1 MHRVPNQIL
10 FGLLSLVPLV
20 GCAFSPGTPG
30 EESGLGGASSSGSG
44 VGSGGASS
52 SGSGVGSGGASGITT
67 GQGLT
72 GGDVGTTGS
81 AGTTVSCGSG
91 NVPIMPLPP
100 DILIVQ
106 DRSGSMDDDQNDTAC
121 RGGCGAKSKWAL
133 VTSAINQVVS
143 GTDTTVNWGLKF
155 FADANAE
162 CGVNA
167 GVPVPVASGAGP
179 AVAAAITG
187 STTANGGVNNGS
199 YTPTRA
205 AVAAAS
211 AYLSTLTDPNSKYI
225 LLATDGLPNC
235 PEGCTGNACTDTP
248 NAMETTN
255 VEAAITAAQTAGFKT
270 FVVGIAT
277 TSDPDANTALNGFAM
292 AGGEPQAGAATQ
304 YYSVTD
310 TASLVTALNA
320 IIGITASCTISLA
333 TAPAGLSNVAI
344 SATDATGKIVLVPKD
359 PTNGWS
365 FDTGMKNIVING
377 SYCTSLQA
385 GAYSNFVF
393 NYACDGQKI
402 CIDKNPDGSCANS
415 V

>member
-1 MHRVPNQIL
+1 MYRLPNQIL

-30 EESGLGGASSSGSG
+30 EETGTGGASSTGSG
-44 VGSGGASS
+44 VGSGG
-52 SGSGVGSGGASGITT
+52 VSGITT

-72 GGDVGTTGS
+72 GGDIGITGS
-81 AGTTVSCGSG
+81 AGTTTVCGMG

-106 DRSGSMDDDQNDTAC
+106 DRSGSMDDDQNDATC
-121 RGGCGAKSKWAL
+121 QGGCGAKSKWAL
-133 VTSAINQVVS
+133 VTAAINQVVS

-155 FADANAE
+155 FADMNAQ
-162 CGVNA
+162 CGVNP
-167 GVPVPVASGAGP
+167 GVAVDVATGSGP
-179 AVAAAITG
+179 AVATAITG
-187 STTANGGVNNGS
+187 STTATGGVVNGS

-211 AYLSTLTDPNSKYI
+211 AYLSTLTDSNPKYI

-235 PEGCTGNACTDTP
+235 PEGCTGNSCTNTP
-248 NAMETTN
+248 NAAETAN
-255 VEAAITAAQTAGFKT
+255 VETAITAAQAANFKT

-277 TSDPDANTALNGFAM
+277 ASDAAANTALNGFAM

-310 TASLVTALNA
+310 SASLVTALNA
-320 IIGITASCTISLA
+320 IVGKVASCTISLA
-333 TAPAGLSNVAI
+333 GAPPGYSNVLV
-344 SATDATGKIVLVPKD
+344 SATNAAGTPVAIPED

-365 FDTGMKNIVING
+365 YDATKANIILNG
-377 SYCTSLQA
+377 TACNELQ
-385 GAYSNFVF
+385 GGTYSNFQF
-393 NYACDGQKI
+393 SYG
-402 CIDKNPDGSCANS
+402 CAG
-415 V
+415 VILTPPG

>member
-1 MHRVPNQIL
+1 MHRLPNQIL

-30 EESGLGGASSSGSG
+30 EESG
-44 VGSGGASS
+44 SGGASS
-52 SGSGVGSGGASGITT
+52 SGSGVGSGGASGIVT

-72 GGDVGTTGS
+72 GGDVGVTGA
-81 AGTTVSCGSG
+81 AGTMTSCGQAT
-91 NVPIMPLPP
+91 VPIMPLPP

-106 DRSGSMDDDQNDTAC
+106 DRSGSMDDDQNDATC
-121 RGGCGAKSKWAL
+121 NGGCGAKSKWAL
-133 VTSAINQVVS
+133 VTAAINQVVS

-155 FADANAE
+155 FADANAQ

-167 GVPVPVASGAGP
+167 GVAVGVGPGSGP
-179 AVAAAITG
+179 AVATAITG
-187 STTANGGVNNGS
+187 STTAIGGVVNGS

-205 AVAAAS
+205 AVDAAS

-235 PEGCTGNACTDTP
+235 PEGCTGNACTNTP
-248 NAMETTN
+248 NAAETAN
-255 VEAAITAAQTAGFKT
+255 VEASITAAQTANFKT

-277 TSDPDANTALNGFAM
+277 TSDAAANTALNGFAM

-310 TASLVTALNA
+310 TASLVTALNKIVG
-320 IIGITASCTISLA
+320 IIASCTISLS
-333 TAPAGLSNVAI
+333 TAPTGFTNVVI
-344 SATDATGKIVLVPKD
+344 SATDATGKPVAIPMD

-365 FDTGMKNIVING
+365 YDATKANVILNG
-377 SYCTSLQA
+377 TACADLQN
-385 GAYSNFVF
+385 GTYSDFNF
-393 NYACDGQKI
+393 NYACAGVTI
-402 CIDKNPDGSCANS
+402 CIDKNPDGSCAS
-415 V
+415 

>member
-1 MHRVPNQIL
+1 MYRLPNQIL

-30 EESGLGGASSSGSG
+30 EESGSGGASSTGSG
-44 VGSGGASS
+44 VGSGG
-52 SGSGVGSGGASGITT
+52 VSGITT

-72 GGDVGTTGS
+72 GGDIGITGS
-81 AGTTVSCGSG
+81 AGTTTSCGSG

-106 DRSGSMDDDQNDTAC
+106 DRSGSMDDDQNDKTC
-121 RGGCGAKSKWAL
+121 TGGCGANSKWAL
-133 VTSAINQVVS
+133 VTAAINDVVS
-143 GTDTTVNWGLKF
+143 TTDTTVNWGLKF
-155 FADANAE
+155 FADQNAQ
-162 CGVNA
+162 CGVNP
-167 GVPVPVASGAGP
+167 GVAVDVGTGSGP
-179 AVAAAITG
+179 AVANAITM
-187 STTANGGVNNGS
+187 STKANGGVNNGS

-235 PEGCTGNACTDTP
+235 PEGCTGNSCTNTP
-248 NAMETTN
+248 NAAETAN
-255 VEAAITAAQTAGFKT
+255 VEAAITAAQATNFKT

-333 TAPAGLSNVAI
+333 NAPAGLTNVAI
-344 SATDATGKIVLVPKD
+344 SAKDANNNTVVVPKD
-359 PTNGWS
+359 ATNGWS
-365 FDTGMKNIVING
+365 FDTGMKNIIING

-393 NYACDGQKI
+393 NYACAGSKI
-402 CIDKNPDGSCANS
+402 CIDKNPDGTCASS

>member
-1 MHRVPNQIL
+1 MYRLPNQIL

-30 EESGLGGASSSGSG
+30 EETGTGGASSTGSG
-44 VGSGGASS
+44 VGSGG
-52 SGSGVGSGGASGITT
+52 VSGITT

-72 GGDVGTTGS
+72 GGDIGITGS
-81 AGTTVSCGSG
+81 AGTMSCGQAT
-91 NVPIMPLPP
+91 VPIMPLPP

-106 DRSGSMDDDQNDTAC
+106 DRSGSMDDDQNDATC
-121 RGGCGAKSKWAL
+121 NGGCGAKSKWAL
-133 VTSAINQVVS
+133 VTAAINQVVS

-155 FADANAE
+155 FADANAQ

-167 GVPVPVASGAGP
+167 GVAVGVGPGSGP
-179 AVAAAITG
+179 AVATAITG
-187 STTANGGVNNGS
+187 STTATGGVVNGS

-205 AVAAAS
+205 AVDAAS

-235 PEGCTGNACTDTP
+235 PEGCTGNSCTNTP
-248 NAMETTN
+248 NAAETAN
-255 VEAAITAAQTAGFKT
+255 VEASITAAQAANFKT

-277 TSDPDANTALNGFAM
+277 SSDAAANTALNGFAM

-310 TASLVTALNA
+310 TASLVTALNKIVG
-320 IIGITASCTISLA
+320 IIASCTISLSS
-333 TAPAGLSNVAI
+333 APTGFTNVVI
-344 SATDATGKIVLVPKD
+344 SATDASGKPVAIPMD

-365 FDTGMKNIVING
+365 YDANKANVILNG
-377 SYCTSLQA
+377 TACADLQN
-385 GAYSNFVF
+385 GTYSDFNF
-393 NYACDGQKI
+393 NYACKGVVI
-402 CIDKNPDGSCANS
+402 CIDKNPDGTCAS
-415 V
+415 

>member
-1 MHRVPNQIL
+1 MHRLPNQIL

-20 GCAFSPGTPG
+20 GCAFSPGVPG
-30 EESGLGGASSSGSG
+30 EETGSGGASSTGSG
-44 VGSGGASS
+44 VGSGG
-52 SGSGVGSGGASGITT
+52 VSGITT

-72 GGDVGTTGS
+72 GGDIGVTGT
-81 AGTTVSCGSG
+81 AGTMGCGSG

-106 DRSGSMDDDQNDTAC
+106 DRSGSMDDDQNDKTC
-121 RGGCGAKSKWAL
+121 NGGCGANSKWAL
-133 VTSAINQVVS
+133 VTAAINQVVS
-143 GTDTTVNWGLKF
+143 TTDTTVNWGLKF
-155 FADANAE
+155 FADANAQ

-167 GVPVPVASGAGP
+167 GVAVGVGTASGP
-179 AVAAAITG
+179 AVATAITG
-187 STTANGGVNNGS
+187 STTATGGVVNGS

-205 AVAAAS
+205 AVDAAS

-235 PEGCTGNACTDTP
+235 PQGCGGGGMSCTTTP
-248 NAMETTN
+248 NAAETAN
-255 VEAAITAAQTAGFKT
+255 VEASITAAQAANFKT

-277 TSDPDANTALNGFAM
+277 NSDAAANTALNGFAM

-333 TAPAGLSNVAI
+333 TAPAGLTNVAI
-344 SATDATGKIVLVPKD
+344 SATDSTGKVVVVPKD

-365 FDTGMKNIVING
+365 FDAGMKNIIING

-393 NYACDGQKI
+393 NYACAGQKI
-402 CIDKNPDGSCANS
+402 CIDKNPDGSCASS

>member
-1 MHRVPNQIL
+1 MYRLPNQIL

-30 EESGLGGASSSGSG
+30 EESGSGGASSTGSG
-44 VGSGGASS
+44 VGSGG
-52 SGSGVGSGGASGITT
+52 VSGITT

-72 GGDVGTTGS
+72 GGDIGVTGA
-81 AGTTVSCGSG
+81 AGTTMSCGQAT
-91 NVPIMPLPP
+91 VPIMPLPP

-106 DRSGSMDDDQNDTAC
+106 DRSGSMDDDQNDATC
-121 RGGCGAKSKWAL
+121 NGGCGAKSKWAL
-133 VTSAINQVVS
+133 VTAAINQVVS

-155 FADANAE
+155 FADANAQ

-167 GVPVPVASGAGP
+167 GVAVGVGPGSGP
-179 AVAAAITG
+179 AVATAIAG
-187 STTANGGVNNGS
+187 STTATGGVVNGS

-205 AVAAAS
+205 AVDAAS

-235 PEGCTGNACTDTP
+235 PEGCTGNSCTNTP
-248 NAMETTN
+248 NAAETAN
-255 VEAAITAAQTAGFKT
+255 VEAAITAAQAANFKT

-310 TASLVTALNA
+310 TASLVTALNKIVG
-320 IIGITASCTISLA
+320 IIASCTISLA
-333 TAPAGLSNVAI
+333 SAPTGFTNVVI
-344 SATDATGKIVLVPKD
+344 SATDASGKPVAIPMD

-365 FDTGMKNIVING
+365 YDATKANVILNGTACADLQNG
-377 SYCTSLQA
+377 SY
-385 GAYSNFVF
+385 SNFNF
-393 NYACDGQKI
+393 NYACAGVTI
-402 CIDKNPDGSCANS
+402 CIDKNPDGTCAS
-415 V
+415 

>member
-1 MHRVPNQIL
+1 MHRLPHQIL

-30 EESGLGGASSSGSG
+30 EESGTGGASSTGSG
-44 VGSGGASS
+44 VGSGG
-52 SGSGVGSGGASGITT
+52 VSGITT

-72 GGDVGTTGS
+72 GGDIGITGS
-81 AGTTVSCGSG
+81 AGTMMNCGQAT
-91 NVPIMPLPP
+91 VPIMPLPP

-106 DRSGSMDDDQNDTAC
+106 DRSGSMDDDQNDATC
-121 RGGCGAKSKWAL
+121 NGGCGAKSKWAL
-133 VTSAINQVVS
+133 VTAAINQVVS

-155 FADANAE
+155 FADANAQ

-167 GVPVPVASGAGP
+167 GVAVGVGPGSGP
-179 AVAAAITG
+179 AVATAITG
-187 STTANGGVNNGS
+187 STTATGGVVNGS

-205 AVAAAS
+205 AVDAAS

-235 PEGCTGNACTDTP
+235 PEGCTGNACTNTP
-248 NAMETTN
+248 NAAETAN
-255 VEAAITAAQTAGFKT
+255 VEAAITAAQAANFKT

-277 TSDPDANTALNGFAM
+277 TSDAAANTALNGFAM

-310 TASLVTALNA
+310 TASLVTALNKIVG
-320 IIGITASCTISLA
+320 IIASCTISLSS
-333 TAPAGLSNVAI
+333 APTGFTNVVI
-344 SATDATGKIVLVPKD
+344 SATDASGKPVAIPMD

-365 FDTGMKNIVING
+365 YDATKANVILNG
-377 SYCTSLQA
+377 TACADLQN
-385 GAYSNFVF
+385 GTYSDFNF
-393 NYACDGQKI
+393 NYACEGVTI
-402 CIDKNPDGSCANS
+402 CIDKNPDGTCAN
-415 V
+415 